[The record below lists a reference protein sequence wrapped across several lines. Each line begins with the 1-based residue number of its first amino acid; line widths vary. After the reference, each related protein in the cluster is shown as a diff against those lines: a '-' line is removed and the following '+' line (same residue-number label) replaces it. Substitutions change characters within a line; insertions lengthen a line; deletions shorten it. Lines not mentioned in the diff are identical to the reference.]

1 MKQRQKDKTVT
12 HTLSKAITILLLT
25 VTALMGSLNS
35 PSSWAAHHELD
46 TATGTALDAA
56 IAGEHRSEANK
67 ARDKFRRPKETLA
80 FFGFRSDMTVV
91 EIWPGG
97 GWYTEILAPALQDS
111 GKLYAAQYSVNP
123 SYGYQRR
130 YFGAFLSKLGE
141 NQKIYQNVEI
151 TTLDFPYALA
161 IAPAGTADMV
171 LTFRNAHN
179 WVNPGYGAHAAP
191 LSFKVMFDVLKPGG
205 VLGVVDHRWPDAKTE
220 DPNADNGYVSEE
232 RIIALAKA
240 AGFELAARSDMNRNS
255 RDDHEHPEGVW
266 TLPPSLALGD
276 KDREQYVA
284 IGESDR
290 MTLKFVKPVKK

>member
-1 MKQRQKDKTVT
+1 MNKRQKEKTVT
-12 HTLSKAITILLLT
+12 HTLSKSVSLLSLI
-25 VTALMGSLNS
+25 VVVMMAALNS
-35 PSSWAAHHELD
+35 PSSRAAHHEMD
-46 TATGTALDAA
+46 TATSAALDAA

-97 GWYTEILAPALQDS
+97 GWYTEILAPALKDS
-111 GKLYAAQYSVNP
+111 GKLYAAQYSLNP

-141 NQKIYQNVEI
+141 TPKVYRDVEI
-151 TTLDFPYALA
+151 TTLDIPYALA
-161 IAPAGTADMV
+161 IAPPGTADMV

-179 WVNPGYGAHAAP
+179 WVSPGYGKHAAS
-191 LSFKVMFDVLKPGG
+191 LSFKAMFDALKPGG
-205 VLGVVDHRWPDAKTE
+205 VLGVVDHRWPDPNTE
-220 DPNADNGYVSEE
+220 DPKADNGYISEE
-232 RIIALAKA
+232 RIIAFAKA
-240 AGFELAARSDMNRNS
+240 AGFELATRSDMNRNS
-255 RDDHEHPEGVW
+255 ADGHEHPEGVW

-276 KDREQYVA
+276 KDREQYIA

-290 MTLKFVKPVKK
+290 MTLKFVKPAK

>member
-1 MKQRQKDKTVT
+1 MT
-12 HTLSKAITILLLT
+12 HKLSRTNILLLT
-25 VTALMGSLNS
+25 TIVLVTVLSGQTT
-35 PSSWAAHHELD
+35 WAAHHEMD
-46 TATGTALDAA
+46 ATTSAALDAA
-56 IAGEHRSEANK
+56 ITGDHRSDVNK

-97 GWYTEILAPALQDS
+97 GWYTEILAPALKDA

-141 NQKIYQNVEI
+141 TPKIYRDVEI

-161 IAPAGTADMV
+161 IAPAGKADMV

-179 WVNPGYGAHAAP
+179 WVNPGYGTHAAP
-191 LSFKVMFDVLKPGG
+191 LAFKVIFDALKPGG
-205 VLGVVDHRWPDAKTE
+205 VLGVVDHRWHDPKTE
-220 DPNADNGYVSEE
+220 DPSADNGYISEE
-232 RIIALAKA
+232 RLIKLAKD
-240 AGFELAARSDMNRNS
+240 AGFELAARSDMNRNPK
-255 RDDHEHPEGVW
+255 DNHEHPEGVW

-276 KDREQYVA
+276 ESREKYVS

-290 MTLKFVKPVKK
+290 MTLKFVKPAK